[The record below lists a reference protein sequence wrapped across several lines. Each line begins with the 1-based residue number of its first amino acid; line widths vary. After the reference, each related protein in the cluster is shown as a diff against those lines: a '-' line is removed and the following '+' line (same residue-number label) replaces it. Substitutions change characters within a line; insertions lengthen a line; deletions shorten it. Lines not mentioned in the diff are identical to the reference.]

1 MSTTTIKGFFKP
13 TAAAAAKLA
22 QLGIKNPAGYQRAS
36 DGLWDS
42 VTVPVG
48 VFMHTRG
55 NPGTPGLLALNVLAE
70 HAWERIDRGADPQDL
85 AHIVGGHE
93 DGGGYVSTPIT
104 PEDYSKGGYT
114 ARYYTLAYIAS
125 GKVLA

>member
-13 TAAAAAKLA
+13 TAAATAKLA

-55 NPGTPGLLALNVLAE
+55 NPGTPGLLALKE
-70 HAWERIDRGADPQDL
+70 KE
-85 AHIVGGHE
+85 
-93 DGGGYVSTPIT
+93 T
-104 PEDYSKGGYT
+104 K
-114 ARYYTLAYIAS
+114 
-125 GKVLA
+125 

>member
-1 MSTTTIKGFFKP
+1 MMFDIEPKTAYIKGFFRVTP
-13 TAAAAAKLA
+13 AAEEKLA

-55 NPGTPGLLALNVLAE
+55 NPGLPGRLAL
-70 HAWERIDRGADPQDL
+70 
-85 AHIVGGHE
+85 
-93 DGGGYVSTPIT
+93 
-104 PEDYSKGGYT
+104 
-114 ARYYTLAYIAS
+114 S
-125 GKVLA
+125 GQ